1 MRKRNVDTHIMLTE
15 DEHDALIEAQRKTG
29 LHTRELI
36 LNAIS
41 EKPFITTEYTDE
53 LRNANETLSKLYI
66 ELHKIGVNINQLARV
81 ANTTGDISAE
91 YQLYDIDNKLNE
103 LGKECEDAW
112 RFIRRSITGALAAPE
127 HTER

>member
-41 EKPFITTEYTDE
+41 EKPFITAEYIAE

-81 ANTTGDISAE
+81 ANTTGDIAAE
-91 YQLYDIDNKLNE
+91 YQLYEIDDTLKE
-103 LGKECEDAW
+103 LGKECEDVW
-112 RFIRRSITGALAAPE
+112 RSIRRSITGALAAPE
-127 HTER
+127 RTER